1 MNKHKIIKF
10 AVLLFLILV
19 LCIIGKTNYVRYMK
33 SAKSRHN
40 KNITN
45 SFKEILIQDDKD
57 VDAIGE
63 ILLLAIEND
72 VKWDDLNLSDSFK
85 IKFKNGQGILL
96 GKSEY
101 EMFDI
106 GYDST
111 IGEYK
116 RNTVWIY
123 GDKYE
128 NIFNT
133 LRYGEPVSTIFI
145 FEYKIDENNLLDD
158 VKLIR
163 RKDVYSL
170 TGERVDGAKEVTYD
184 YLNSYIHKLANPA
197 NPNVN
202 EFFSDIPLAKD
213 YKIINKPDLDNLGVP
228 LNSTCELSKE
238 QLTLTFIYPNYKKI
252 WDVKY
257 NIDLD
262 YKLDY
267 IEFIEIASK

>member
-1 MNKHKIIKF
+1 MNGHRIIKF
-10 AVLLFLILV
+10 AILMFV
-19 LCIIGKTNYVRYMK
+19 IIALCSIIKSNYIRYLK
-33 SAKSRHN
+33 SAKSRY
-40 KNITN
+40 KENITN
-45 SFKEILIQDDKD
+45 SFKELSIQNEKD
-57 VDAIGE
+57 IDAIGE

-85 IKFKNGQGILL
+85 SKFKNGQGILP

-116 RNTVWIY
+116 RNTIWIY
-123 GDKYE
+123 GDKHE

-133 LRYGEPVSTIFI
+133 LRYGEPVSTEFI

-170 TGERVDGAKEVTYD
+170 TGERVDGGKEVTYD
-184 YLNSYIHKLANPA
+184 VLSPYIHKLANPA
-197 NPNVN
+197 NPYVN

-213 YKIINKPDLDNLGVP
+213 CKILNKPNLEELGIP
-228 LNSTCELSKE
+228 LNSVCELSKG
-238 QLTLTFIYPNYKKI
+238 QLTLTFIYPSYRKV
-252 WDVKY
+252 WDIKY

-262 YKLDY
+262 YKLNY
-267 IEFIEIASK
+267 IEFVEGT

>member
-1 MNKHKIIKF
+1 MNGHRIIKF
-10 AVLLFLILV
+10 AILMFV
-19 LCIIGKTNYVRYMK
+19 IIALCSIIKSNYVRSMK
-33 SAKSRHN
+33 SLKSRH
-40 KNITN
+40 KENITN
-45 SFKEILIQDDKD
+45 SFKELSIQNEKD
-57 VDAIGE
+57 IDAIGE

-72 VKWDDLNLSDSFK
+72 VKWDDLNLSDNFK
-85 IKFKNGQGILL
+85 SKFKNGRGILPD
-96 GKSEY
+96 KNEY
-101 EMFDI
+101 EMFDV
-106 GYDST
+106 GHDSDFA
-111 IGEYK
+111 EYN
-116 RNTVWIY
+116 RYTVWIR

-133 LRYGEPVSTIFI
+133 LRYGEPVSTEFI

-184 YLNSYIHKLANPA
+184 CLNSYIHKLANPA

-202 EFFSDIPLAKD
+202 EFFSDIPLTKD
-213 YKIINKPDLDNLGVP
+213 SKILNKPNLEELGTP
-228 LNSTCELSKE
+228 LNSICELSKE
-238 QLTLTFIYPNYKKI
+238 QLTLTFIYPSYKKV
-252 WDVKY
+252 WNVKY

-267 IEFIEIASK
+267 IEFAKKS